1 MPPGSKN
8 SGTGEQWNSGR
19 TVAQPLRALA
29 TIAGAGVV
37 RAFSLDAWASQPAR
51 CRRGAKRATHTFMGW
66 SGPESIQESHRD
78 SDSRSGPPAV
88 DARLASLIG
97 IPSFRRGGAGRDW
110 AGGARPTGR
119 TAILP
124 SKNARTWDLDWAASP
139 GHKSASG
146 TEVSRWQGV
155 RLPQAT
161 HLAQAKVPGQRLPV
175 GRQASRTWQNPPSE
189 VM

>member
-1 MPPGSKN
+1 MAECGLDDGSE
-8 SGTGEQWNSGR
+8 SRPVQLSQCVEGGR
-19 TVAQPLRALA
+19 ISSCEPDSTIILNAALA
-29 TIAGAGVV
+29 
-37 RAFSLDAWASQPAR
+37 
-51 CRRGAKRATHTFMGW
+51 C
-66 SGPESIQESHRD
+66 SGPAFRTDGIGLGSTRIRPVRPRTND
-78 SDSRSGPPAV
+78 RYKWGKYASREP
-88 DARLASLIG
+88 
-97 IPSFRRGGAGRDW
+97 
-110 AGGARPTGR
+110 
-119 TAILP
+119 
-124 SKNARTWDLDWAASP
+124 WAASP